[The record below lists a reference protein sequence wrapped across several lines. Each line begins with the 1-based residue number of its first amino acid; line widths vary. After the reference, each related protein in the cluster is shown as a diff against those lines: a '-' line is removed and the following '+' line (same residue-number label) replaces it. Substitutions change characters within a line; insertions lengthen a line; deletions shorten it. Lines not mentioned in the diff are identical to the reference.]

1 MKVYILGAGISG
13 AIMYSILKDDFD
25 VTVIEKS
32 KPAAKEHKAVMHFQD
47 PEIGR
52 ILNIE
57 LKKAIVRKCIYY
69 NGEYY
74 NESNLFLSNLYS
86 LKTIGVLESRSII
99 DLSDKERWVGE
110 CDVNFSKVVD
120 PESNSFNV
128 EVTSIK
134 ENKIFC
140 VSTEYKVFS
149 YDVIISTIPLFRL
162 LVLLGEPYNIEFV
175 YNPIWVYRT
184 ALKEKFSSVFQTFYF
199 PDMDYPIYRV
209 TIDEGLLIIESLK
222 ECDMRQMISALRF
235 MGISDHLFGDKI
247 EWEESIQRIGKIKPI
262 DDLTRKS
269 LLYGITSKYNIY
281 SLGRFALWQNIRTGD
296 VYKDALKIKSMIKT
310 PEEARKYIMWKEIN

>member
-1 MKVYILGAGISG
+1 MKVDILGAGISG
-13 AIMYSILKDDFD
+13 AIMYSILKDSFD
-25 VTVIEKS
+25 VTVIEKG

-74 NESNLFLSNLYS
+74 NESNLFLTNLYS

-110 CDVNFSKVVD
+110 CDVNFSKVIS
-120 PESNSFNV
+120 PETNLFNM

-134 ENKIFC
+134 ENNIFC
-140 VSTEYKVFS
+140 GSKVFS

-162 LVLLGEPYNIEFV
+162 LVLLGESCSINFV
-175 YNPIWVYRT
+175 YNPIWVYI
-184 ALKEKFSSVFQTFYF
+184 AEFEEKFSSVFQTFYF
-199 PDMDYPIYRV
+199 PDQDFPIYRV
-209 TIDEGLLIIESLK
+209 TIDEGSIIVESLS
-222 ECDMRQMISALRF
+222 ECSERQIISALRF
-235 MGISDHLFGDKI
+235 MGISDYLFSKNI
-247 EWEESIQRIGKIKPI
+247 EWKSHVQRIGKIKPI

-310 PEEARKYIMWKEIN
+310 PEEARKYIMRKEIN

>member
-57 LKKAIVRKCIYY
+57 LKKAIVRKCIYH

-74 NESNLFLSNLYS
+74 NEPNLFLSNLYS

-110 CDVNFSKVVD
+110 CDVNFSKVID
-120 PESNSFNV
+120 PESNSFNM

-134 ENKIFC
+134 DGNIFYGNRA
-140 VSTEYKVFS
+140 SQ
-149 YDVIISTIPLFRL
+149 YDIIISTIPLFRL
-162 LVLLGEPYNIEFV
+162 LALLGEPCNIEFV

-184 ALKEKFSSVFQTFYF
+184 EFKEKFSSVFQTFYF
-199 PDMDYPIYRV
+199 PDPDYPIYRA

-222 ECDMRQMISALRF
+222 KCDDMRQVISALRF
-235 MGISDHLFGDKI
+235 IGISDYLFSKEI